1 MEQNEIS
8 FTELYQRYWADVY
21 RFSYWLCGNEDDAK
35 DITSET
41 FVRIWTS
48 ETETKSK
55 TIKAYL
61 FTIARNLFLHQKR
74 KMNRFS
80 PITETIAETVSQP
93 EHNADERSDLEQT
106 MAAIQTLSEIERTI
120 LLLRAENELSYEEI
134 ATMTGLTVSLVKVK
148 LFRARKK
155 LFLLTSHSK
164 GA

>member
-1 MEQNEIS
+1 MEQNVTSFNEIY
-8 FTELYQRYWADVY
+8 ERYSPDVY
-21 RFSYWLCGNEDDAK
+21 RFAYWLCGNADDAK

-48 ETETKSK
+48 ETETKSE
-55 TIKAYL
+55 TVKAYL

-80 PITETIAETVSQP
+80 PITDAIAETASQP

>member
-1 MEQNEIS
+1 MEQNEVS
-8 FTELYQRYWADVY
+8 FKELYQRYSADVY

-48 ETETKSK
+48 ETETKSE
-55 TIKAYL
+55 TVKAYL
-61 FTIARNLFLHQKR
+61 FTIARNLYLHEKR
-74 KMNRFS
+74 KMKRFT
-80 PITETIAETVSQP
+80 PITDAIAETAVQP